1 MSEQKGEEQFT
12 PSAMTD
18 HIRDFLESDP
28 EYREIVEAF
37 IGRPGGIFL
46 FNPMKDDLIFKW
58 FTVDAEELVLL
69 VKAAII
75 QLLGAWTGGDKVAN
89 YAKEHLIVKI
99 AESNEIKMHD
109 WDASYEGVP
118 VAVNCQV
125 IGAANEETYTKKA
138 MVACLACHESQTV
151 RNLGKLPR
159 CSNKDCENYRTE
171 MQLVRASLKTG
182 PIKTIMIQ
190 EPLEESKHGSPKF
203 FQCIIKDDDVKKTF
217 GGQRKKIIG
226 VLRSEPQKYKT
237 TNRIV
242 INAISVH
249 DLEDV
254 EIIYP
259 DDEQK
264 KIFIEMSKKDN
275 YIAKL
280 QDSFSPE
287 VRYGGTELA
296 KLCLILSIIGGIS
309 QGRIRGFVHSLLI
322 GDPGTAKSKMLQ
334 FILLVTQKSGL
345 AVGGTASGAG
355 ITVSMDTLP
364 NRIKMPRAGL
374 IPNCSGGDAV
384 IDEMN
389 QLEEEDL
396 GKTFEAMEDGKIHY
410 NKGGFDIVLIAETAI
425 HGGANPRGFYYDKR
439 KTIVDNINMPGPLI
453 SRFDLKINLYDSD
466 SMVENSRIIDHMT
479 LIRDPTP
486 EGKPGL
492 EDYIE
497 KNKLLSPKEL
507 LLLFNFAKTFNPVFT
522 PEASKQVKE
531 FYLVM
536 KQIEQ
541 PEGSLRID
549 KRFPEAI
556 SRVSQAFARLHFSNT
571 VTKEHVMTV
580 IEIYK
585 KTLATFGMNV
595 ERGEMQLPLEAGY
608 KLREAAFRFAFREQQ
623 KAQGITFLH
632 EDTVLN
638 SMCKHYHSH
647 WPTPDQAAVY
657 FGYMAKT
664 DKLEKREG
672 RYNLIG

>member
-1 MSEQKGEEQFT
+1 MSEEKAIYT
-12 PSAMTD
+12 DSAKTD
-18 HIRDFLESDP
+18 YIRGFLESNK
-28 EYREIVEAF
+28 EYRDIIESF
-37 IGRPGGIFL
+37 LGTPGGTFL
-46 FNPMKDDLIFKW
+46 FNPLLDDKIFS
-58 FTVDAEELVLL
+58 FFREDPDNFLVL
-69 VKAAII
+69 VKTAMV
-75 QLLGAWTGGDKVAN
+75 LLLEAWGGTKTAN
-89 YAKEHLIVKI
+89 YAKEHLIIQI

-118 VAVNCQV
+118 VAVKCQV
-125 IGAANEETYTKKA
+125 IGAGNEETYTKKA
-138 MVACLACHESQTV
+138 AVVCLACHESQTV

-190 EPLEESKHGSPKF
+190 EPLEESKHSSPKI
-203 FQCIIKDDDVKKTF
+203 FQCTIKDDDVKKTF

-226 VLRSEPQKYKT
+226 VLRSEPQKYKS

-242 INAISVH
+242 IQAISVH

-254 EIIYP
+254 ELIYP

-264 KIFIEMSKKDN
+264 KIFMEMSKKDN
-275 YIAKL
+275 YISKIV
-280 QDSFSPE
+280 DSFSPE

-296 KLCLILSIIGGIS
+296 KLCLILSIIGGIP

-425 HGGANPRGFYYDKR
+425 HGGANPRGYYYDKT
-439 KTIVDNINMPGPLI
+439 KTPVDNINMPGPLI
-453 SRFDLKINLYDSD
+453 SRFDLKVNLFDTD
-466 SMVENSRIIDHMT
+466 SMVEDQKILNHMS
-479 LIRDPTP
+479 LIRDH
-486 EGKPGL
+486 GIDAYL
-492 EDYIE
+492 S
-497 KNKLLSPKEL
+497 KNQLLSPKKL
-507 LLLFNFAKTFNPVFT
+507 MLLFNFAKTFKPKFT
-522 PEASKQVKE
+522 PEADKMIKD
-531 FYLVM
+531 FYLTM
-536 KQIEQ
+536 KQIKQ
-541 PEGSLRID
+541 PEGSIRID
-549 KRFPEAI
+549 KRFPEAVG
-556 SRVSQAFARLHFSNT
+556 RVSVAFTRLHFSNT
-571 VTKEHVMTV
+571 VTKERVMTV
-580 IEIYK
+580 IEIFK
-585 KTLATFGMNV
+585 KTLKTFGMNV
-595 ERGEMQLPLEAGY
+595 ERGEMQLPLESGF
-608 KLREAAFRFAFREQQ
+608 KIRENAFRYAFQEQQ
-623 KAQGITFLH
+623 KAQGITYLH

-638 SMCKHYHSH
+638 SMCKHYPSH
-647 WPTPDQAAVY
+647 WKNPDQAAVY
-657 FGYMAKT
+657 FKYM
-664 DKLEKREG
+664 DDSGKLDKREG
-672 RYNLIG
+672 RFNLA